1 MNNSVRIT
9 NLKLRNYRNHRELSI
24 IPKKDIIVIY
34 GKNGSGKTNIL
45 ESISLLNSN
54 GGFRNA
60 NLSDLIHENHLG
72 PLELFGANFQI
83 KLDSDIY
90 SVGLGLKKK
99 GEDLIKIINIDSM
112 RTNTSNLNNKISFF
126 WVVPRMSHLL
136 QNTPMERR
144 AFIDMMIGSV
154 DKSYS
159 ERLQEYRKLKKERL
173 KILKNKNF
181 KNHEKWLDII
191 EQRICSSGLIICDSR
206 RTFLKSLNKRLKV
219 INDKTESLILELN
232 GTLDKVLLEKPALFV
247 EEFFIQKLK
256 ENRFKDSISGRTN
269 FSANKTDLVIYD
281 LKKRK
286 EVKNFSTGE
295 QKLIIISIILSFIEF
310 IKTSKTEKLIFLL
323 DDIFS
328 YLDSNYISR
337 LLQELSKLNIQTWIT
352 DVRADWI
359 SNSPMLKNII
369 HKINIGD
376 KHFKVPNIKI

>member
-9 NLKLRNYRNHRELSI
+9 NLKLKNYRNHKELSI

-60 NLSDLIHENHLG
+60 NLIDLIPENHHG

-83 KLDSDIY
+83 KFDSDIY

-99 GEDLIKIINIDSM
+99 GENLIKIIKVDSM
-112 RTNTSNLNNKISFF
+112 RTKSENLKKKISFF
-126 WVVPRMSHLL
+126 WIVPRMSHLL
-136 QNTPMERR
+136 QSTSMERR
-144 AFIDMMIGSV
+144 AFIDMMISSV

-159 ERLQEYRKLKKERL
+159 ERLQEYRKLKRERL
-173 KILKNKNF
+173 NILKNKNF
-181 KNHEKWLDII
+181 QNHEKWLDII
-191 EQRICSSGLIICDSR
+191 ERRICSSGLIICDSR
-206 RTFLKSLNKRLKV
+206 RTFLKSLNNRLKV

-232 GTLDKVLLEKPALFV
+232 GTLDKILREKPALFV
-247 EEFFIQKLK
+247 EEYFIEKLK

-281 LKKRK
+281 VKKRK

-295 QKLIIISIILSFIEF
+295 QKLIIISIILAFIEF
-310 IKTSKTEKLIFLL
+310 LKKSKTEQLIFLL

-328 YLDSNYISR
+328 YLDSNYISS

-359 SNSPMLKNII
+359 LNSPILKGMI

>member
-310 IKTSKTEKLIFLL
+310 IKTSKSEKLIFLL

>member
-1 MNNSVRIT
+1 
-9 NLKLRNYRNHRELSI
+9 
-24 IPKKDIIVIY
+24 
-34 GKNGSGKTNIL
+34 
-45 ESISLLNSN
+45 
-54 GGFRNA
+54 
-60 NLSDLIHENHLG
+60 
-72 PLELFGANFQI
+72 
-83 KLDSDIY
+83 
-90 SVGLGLKKK
+90 
-99 GEDLIKIINIDSM
+99 M

-136 QNTPMERR
+136 QNTPSERR
-144 AFIDMMIGSV
+144 GFIDMMIGSV

-191 EQRICSSGLIICDSR
+191 EQKICSSGLVICDSR
-206 RTFLKSLNKRLKV
+206 RTFLKSLNNRLKV
-219 INDKTESLILELN
+219 INNKTESLILELN
-232 GTLDKVLLEKPALFV
+232 GTLDKVLRENPALFV
-247 EEFFIQKLK
+247 EEYFTKKLK

-281 LKKRK
+281 VKKRK

-310 IKTSKTEKLIFLL
+310 LKNSKTEKLIFLL

-337 LLQELSKLNIQTWIT
+337 LLQELSQLNIQTWIT

-359 SNSPMLKNII
+359 SDSPMLKNMI

-376 KHFKVPNIKI
+376 KHFKVPDIKI

>member
-99 GEDLIKIINIDSM
+99 GEDLIKIIKIDSM
-112 RTNTSNLNNKISFF
+112 RTNTSNLNNKIRFF

-136 QNTPMERR
+136 QDTPMERR
-144 AFIDMMIGSV
+144 AFVDMMVSSV

-191 EQRICSSGLIICDSR
+191 EQRICSSGLVICDSR

-247 EEFFIQKLK
+247 EEFFIEKLK

-310 IKTSKTEKLIFLL
+310 LKTSKTEKLIFLL

-328 YLDSNYISR
+328 YLDSNYISK

-352 DVRADWI
+352 DIRADWI

>member
-9 NLKLRNYRNHRELSI
+9 NLKLKNYRNHKELSI
-24 IPKKDIIVIY
+24 TPKKDIIVIY

-60 NLSDLIHENHLG
+60 DLIDLITENLHG

-83 KLDSDIY
+83 KLDSNNY
-90 SVGLGLKKK
+90 SVGLGLRKK
-99 GEDLIKIINIDSM
+99 GENLIKIIKVDST
-112 RTNTSNLNNKISFF
+112 RTRSENLKKKISFF
-126 WVVPRMSHLL
+126 WIVPRMSHLL
-136 QNTPMERR
+136 QSTPMERR

-159 ERLQEYRKLKKERL
+159 ERLLEYRKLKRERL

-181 KNHEKWLDII
+181 QDHEKWLDII
-191 EQRICSSGLIICDSR
+191 ERKICASGLIICDSR
-206 RTFLKSLNKRLKV
+206 RTFLKSLNNRLKV
-219 INDKTESLILELN
+219 INDKTESLTLELN
-232 GTLDKVLLEKPALFV
+232 GILDKILHEKPALFV
-247 EEFFIQKLK
+247 EEYFVKKLK

-269 FSANKTDLVIYD
+269 FSANKTDFVIYD
-281 LKKRK
+281 VEKKK

-295 QKLIIISIILSFIEF
+295 QKLIIISIILAFIEF
-310 IKTSKTEKLIFLL
+310 LKTSKIEQLIFLL

-337 LLQELSKLNIQTWIT
+337 LLKELRKLNIQTWIT

-359 SNSPMLKNII
+359 SNSPMLKGII

-376 KHFKVPNIKI
+376 KHFKVPNIKV

>member
-154 DKSYS
+154 DESYS

-232 GTLDKVLLEKPALFV
+232 GTLDKILLEKPALFV
-247 EEFFIQKLK
+247 EEFFIEKLK

-281 LKKRK
+281 VKKRK

-310 IKTSKTEKLIFLL
+310 IKISKTEKLIFLL

>member
-1 MNNSVRIT
+1 MYNSVRIT
-9 NLKLRNYRNHRELSI
+9 NLKLKNYRNHKELSI

-60 NLSDLIHENHLG
+60 NLTDLIPENHHG
-72 PLELFGANFQI
+72 PLELFGANFKI
-83 KLDSDIY
+83 KFDSDIY

-99 GEDLIKIINIDSM
+99 GENLIKIVKVDSIS
-112 RTNTSNLNNKISFF
+112 TKSENLKKKISFF
-126 WVVPRMSHLL
+126 WIVPRMSHLL
-136 QNTPMERR
+136 QSTAMERR
-144 AFIDMMIGSV
+144 AFIDMMISSV

-159 ERLQEYRKLKKERL
+159 ERLQEYQNLKRERL
-173 KILKNKNF
+173 NILKNKNF
-181 KNHEKWLDII
+181 QNHEKWLDIV

-206 RTFLKSLNKRLKV
+206 RTFLKSLNNSLKV
-219 INDKTESLILELN
+219 INDKTESLILKLN
-232 GTLDKVLLEKPALFV
+232 GTLDQILCEKPALFV
-247 EEFFIQKLK
+247 EEYFTEKLK

-281 LKKRK
+281 AEKKK

-295 QKLIIISIILSFIEF
+295 QKLIIISVILAFIEF
-310 IKTSKTEKLIFLL
+310 IKKSKTEQLIFLL

-359 SNSPMLKNII
+359 LNSPMLKDMI

-376 KHFKVPNIKI
+376 KHFKVPNIKV

>member
-9 NLKLRNYRNHRELSI
+9 NLKLKNYRNHKELII
-24 IPKKDIIVIY
+24 IPKKNIIVIY

-54 GGFRNA
+54 GGLRNA
-60 NLSDLIHENHLG
+60 NLEDLIPENHFG

-90 SVGLGLKKK
+90 SVGLGLKKR
-99 GEDLIKIINIDSM
+99 GENLIKITNIDSM

-136 QNTPMERR
+136 QNTPSERR
-144 AFIDMMIGSV
+144 GFIDMMIGSV

-191 EQRICSSGLIICDSR
+191 EQKICSSGLVICDSR
-206 RTFLKSLNKRLKV
+206 RTFLKSLNNRLKV
-219 INDKTESLILELN
+219 INNKTESLILELN
-232 GTLDKVLLEKPALFV
+232 GTLDKVLRENPALFV
-247 EEFFIQKLK
+247 EEYFTKKLK

-281 LKKRK
+281 VKKRK

-310 IKTSKTEKLIFLL
+310 LKNSKTEKLIFLL

-337 LLQELSKLNIQTWIT
+337 LLQELSQLNIQTWIT

-359 SNSPMLKNII
+359 SDSPMLKNMI

-376 KHFKVPNIKI
+376 KHFKVPDIKI

>member
-9 NLKLRNYRNHRELSI
+9 NLKLKNYRNHSELSI

-45 ESISLLNSN
+45 ESISLLNSK

-60 NLSDLIHENHLG
+60 NLIDLIPENFTG

-90 SVGLGLKKK
+90 SIGLGLKKR
-99 GEDLIKIINIDSM
+99 GEDLMKVIKVDSI
-112 RTNTSNLNNKISFF
+112 RVKSENLKNKISFF
-126 WVVPRMSHLL
+126 WIVPRMSHLL
-136 QNTPMERR
+136 QNTAMERR
-144 AFIDMMIGSV
+144 AFIDMMISIV
-154 DKSYS
+154 DISYS

-173 KILKNKNF
+173 KILKDKNYQS
-181 KNHEKWLDII
+181 HENWLDII
-191 EQRICSSGLIICDSR
+191 EQRICASGLIICDSR
-206 RTFLKSLNKRLKV
+206 RTFLKSLNNRLTV
-219 INDKTESLILELN
+219 LNDKTESLILELN
-232 GTLDKVLLEKPALFV
+232 GTLDKILLEKPALFV
-247 EEFFIQKLK
+247 EEYFIKKLR

-269 FSANKTDLVIYD
+269 FSANKTDLVVYD
-281 LKKRK
+281 SEKRK

-295 QKLIIISIILSFIEF
+295 QKLIIISIILAFIEF
-310 IKTSKTEKLIFLL
+310 LKKSKTDKLIFLL

-328 YLDSNYISR
+328 YLDSNYILS

-352 DVRADWI
+352 DVGADWI
-359 SNSPMLKNII
+359 SNSPMLKDII

-376 KHFKVPNIKI
+376 KHFKVRNIKV

>member
-112 RTNTSNLNNKISFF
+112 RTNTSDLNNKISFF

-191 EQRICSSGLIICDSR
+191 EQRICSSGLVICDSR

-247 EEFFIQKLK
+247 EEFFIEKLK

-281 LKKRK
+281 VKKRK

>member
-9 NLKLRNYRNHRELSI
+9 NLKLRNYRNHRALSI

-191 EQRICSSGLIICDSR
+191 EQKICYSGLIICDSR

-247 EEFFIQKLK
+247 EEFFIEKLK

-281 LKKRK
+281 VKKRK

>member
-54 GGFRNA
+54 AGFRNA

-112 RTNTSNLNNKISFF
+112 RTNTSNLKNKISFF

-136 QNTPMERR
+136 QNTPTERR

-154 DKSYS
+154 DKLYS

-191 EQRICSSGLIICDSR
+191 EQKICYSGLIICDSR

-247 EEFFIQKLK
+247 EEIFIQKLK

-310 IKTSKTEKLIFLL
+310 LKTSKTEKLIFLL

-328 YLDSNYISR
+328 YLDSNYISK

-352 DVRADWI
+352 DIRADWI

>member
-60 NLSDLIHENHLG
+60 NLSDLIHENHRG
-72 PLELFGANFQI
+72 PLELFGVNFQI

-99 GEDLIKIINIDSM
+99 GEDLIKIIKIDST
-112 RTNTSNLNNKISFF
+112 RTNTLNLNNKIRFF

-191 EQRICSSGLIICDSR
+191 EQRICSSGLVICDSR

-247 EEFFIQKLK
+247 EEIFIQKLK

-376 KHFKVPNIKI
+376 KHFKVPNIRI

>member
-9 NLKLRNYRNHRELSI
+9 NLKLKNYRNHKELII
-24 IPKKDIIVIY
+24 IPKKNIIVIY

-54 GGFRNA
+54 GGLRNA
-60 NLSDLIHENHLG
+60 NLEDLIPENHFG

-90 SVGLGLKKK
+90 SVGLGLKKR
-99 GEDLIKIINIDSM
+99 GENLIKITNIDTM

-136 QNTPMERR
+136 QNTPSERR
-144 AFIDMMIGSV
+144 GFIDMMIGSV

-191 EQRICSSGLIICDSR
+191 EQKICSSGLVICDSR
-206 RTFLKSLNKRLKV
+206 RTFLKSLNNRLKV
-219 INDKTESLILELN
+219 INNKTESLILELN
-232 GTLDKVLLEKPALFV
+232 GTLDKVLREKPALFV
-247 EEFFIQKLK
+247 EEYFTKKLK

-281 LKKRK
+281 VKKRK

-310 IKTSKTEKLIFLL
+310 LKNSKTEKLIFLL

-337 LLQELSKLNIQTWIT
+337 LLQELSQLNIQTWIT

-359 SNSPMLKNII
+359 SDSPMLKNMI

-376 KHFKVPNIKI
+376 KHFKVSDIKI

>member
-154 DKSYS
+154 DESYS

-232 GTLDKVLLEKPALFV
+232 GTLDKILLEKPALFV

-310 IKTSKTEKLIFLL
+310 IKTSKSEKLIFLL

>member
-24 IPKKDIIVIY
+24 IPKKNIIVIY

-83 KLDSDIY
+83 KLDSDIH

-112 RTNTSNLNNKISFF
+112 RTNNLNLNNKISFF

-159 ERLQEYRKLKKERL
+159 EILQEYRKLKKERL

-219 INDKTESLILELN
+219 INDKTDSLILELN

>member
-144 AFIDMMIGSV
+144 AFIDMMISSV

>member
-99 GEDLIKIINIDSM
+99 GEDLIKIIKIDSM
-112 RTNTSNLNNKISFF
+112 RTNTLNLNDKIRFF

-310 IKTSKTEKLIFLL
+310 IKTSKSEKLIFLL

>member
-232 GTLDKVLLEKPALFV
+232 GTLDKILLEKPALFV

-310 IKTSKTEKLIFLL
+310 IKTSKSEKLIFLL

>member
-1 MNNSVRIT
+1 M
-9 NLKLRNYRNHRELSI
+9 
-24 IPKKDIIVIY
+24 PKKIVLAY
-34 GKNGSGKTNIL
+34 SGGLDTSVIL
-45 ESISLLNSN
+45 KWLQVKYECPVVT
-54 GGFRNA
+54 FTA
-60 NLSDLIHENHLG
+60 DLGQGE
-72 PLELFGANFQI
+72 E
-83 KLDSDIY
+83 LDS
-90 SVGLGLKKK
+90 VK
-99 GEDLIKIINIDSM
+99 
-112 RTNTSNLNNKISFF
+112 
-126 WVVPRMSHLL
+126 
-136 QNTPMERR
+136 
-144 AFIDMMIGSV
+144 
-154 DKSYS
+154 DKA
-159 ERLQEYRKLKKERL
+159 
-173 KILKNKNF
+173 
-181 KNHEKWLDII
+181 
-191 EQRICSSGLIICDSR
+191 
-206 RTFLKSLNKRLKV
+206 KSL
-219 INDKTESLILELN
+219 
-232 GTLDKVLLEKPALFV
+232 GV
-247 EEFFIQKLK
+247 EEFFIEKLK

-376 KHFKVPNIKI
+376 KHFKVPNIKV

>member
-9 NLKLRNYRNHRELSI
+9 NLKLKNYRNHSELSI
-24 IPKKDIIVIY
+24 IPKKNIIVIY

-45 ESISLLNSN
+45 ESISLLNSK

-60 NLSDLIHENHLG
+60 NLTDLIPDNHRG

-99 GEDLIKIINIDSM
+99 GEDLTKIIKVDSM
-112 RTNTSNLNNKISFF
+112 MIKPENLKNKISFF
-126 WVVPRMSHLL
+126 WIVPKMSHLL
-136 QNTPMERR
+136 QDTAMERR
-144 AFIDMMIGSV
+144 AFIDMMITSV
-154 DKSYS
+154 DMSYS

-181 KNHEKWLDII
+181 QNHEKWLDII
-191 EQRICSSGLIICDSR
+191 EQKICASGLIICDSR
-206 RTFLKSLNKRLKV
+206 RTFLKSINNMLKV

-232 GTLDKVLLEKPALFV
+232 GTLDKILLDKPALFV
-247 EEFFIQKLK
+247 EEYFIEKLK
-256 ENRFKDSISGRTN
+256 ENRFKDSVSGRTN
-269 FSANKTDLVIYD
+269 FSANKTDLVIFD
-281 LKKRK
+281 SEKRK

-295 QKLIIISIILSFIEF
+295 QKLIIISIILAFIEF
-310 IKTSKTEKLIFLL
+310 LKKSKTEKLIFLL

-352 DVRADWI
+352 DVGADWI
-359 SNSPMLKNII
+359 SNSPLLKDMI

-376 KHFKVPNIKI
+376 KHFKVRNIKV

>member
-9 NLKLRNYRNHRELSI
+9 NLKLKNYRNHRELSI

-54 GGFRNA
+54 GGLRNA
-60 NLSDLIHENHLG
+60 NLTDLIPENHYG

-83 KLDSDIY
+83 KFNSDIY

-99 GEDLIKIINIDSM
+99 GENLIKIIKVDNITTKSE
-112 RTNTSNLNNKISFF
+112 NLKKKISFF
-126 WVVPRMSHLL
+126 WIVPRMSHLL
-136 QNTPMERR
+136 QSTAMERR
-144 AFIDMMIGSV
+144 AFIDMMINSV

-159 ERLQEYRKLKKERL
+159 ERLQEYKKLKRERL
-173 KILKNKNF
+173 NILKNKNF
-181 KNHEKWLDII
+181 QNHEKWLDII
-191 EQRICSSGLIICDSR
+191 ERRICSSGLIICDSR
-206 RTFLKSLNKRLKV
+206 RTFLKSLNNRLKV

-232 GTLDKVLLEKPALFV
+232 GTLDKILREKPALFV
-247 EEFFIQKLK
+247 EEYFIEKLK

-281 LKKRK
+281 IKKRK

-295 QKLIIISIILSFIEF
+295 QKLIIISIILAFIEF
-310 IKTSKTEKLIFLL
+310 LKKAKTEQLIFLL

-328 YLDSNYISR
+328 YLDSNYISS

-359 SNSPMLKNII
+359 LNSPILKGMI

-376 KHFKVPNIKI
+376 KHFKVRNIKV

>member
-9 NLKLRNYRNHRELSI
+9 NVKLNNYRNHRELSI

-45 ESISLLNSN
+45 ESISLLNSS

-60 NLSDLIHENHLG
+60 NLIDLIPENHHG

-99 GEDLIKIINIDSM
+99 GEDLIKIIKIDSM
-112 RTNTSNLNNKISFF
+112 RTNTSNLNNKIRFF

-136 QNTPMERR
+136 QDTPMERR
-144 AFIDMMIGSV
+144 AFVDMMVSSV

-232 GTLDKVLLEKPALFV
+232 GTLDKILLEKPALFV

-281 LKKRK
+281 LKKGK

-352 DVRADWI
+352 DIRADWI